1 MAESFISVGKIGKPH
16 GLTGAF
22 RFVFFRELKSKK
34 KIPAHFMFYK
44 NGNYLPWFVRELEWN
59 GFNEG
64 FLSFEE
70 ITTPEKAKQ
79 FSGTEIYV
87 SEKEAETFFKD
98 NAGVYDFL
106 IGYKANEETEGL
118 IGEVTEIM
126 ENPGQ
131 LLCVLKNKDEKEII
145 IPFVEEFIMKID
157 KRKKEIYF
165 CLPDGMLE
173 I

>member
-22 RFVFFRELKSKK
+22 RFVFFREVKNKK
-34 KIPAHFMFYK
+34 KIPAHFMFHK
-44 NGNYLPWFVRELEWN
+44 NGNFLPWFVKELEWN

-79 FSGTEIYV
+79 FSGSEIYV
-87 SEKEAETFFKD
+87 SEKEAEIFFKD
-98 NAGVYDFL
+98 DAGVYDFL
-106 IGYKANEETEGL
+106 IGYKAYEEAVGL

-131 LLCVLKNKDEKEII
+131 LLCVLKTANEQEII
-145 IPFVEEFIMKID
+145 IPFVEEFIMKIE
-157 KRKKEIYF
+157 KRKKEIHF
-165 CLPDGMLE
+165 CLPDGLLD

>member
-106 IGYKANEETEGL
+106 IG
-118 IGEVTEIM
+118 
-126 ENPGQ
+126 
-131 LLCVLKNKDEKEII
+131 
-145 IPFVEEFIMKID
+145 
-157 KRKKEIYF
+157 
-165 CLPDGMLE
+165 
-173 I
+173 

>member
-1 MAESFISVGKIGKPH
+1 
-16 GLTGAF
+16 
-22 RFVFFRELKSKK
+22 
-34 KIPAHFMFYK
+34 MFYK
-44 NGNYLPWFVRELEWN
+44 NGNYLPWFVKELEWN

-79 FSGTEIYV
+79 FSGSEIFV

-98 NAGVYDFL
+98 DAGVYHFL
-106 IGYKANEETEGL
+106 IGYKANEEKAGL

-131 LLCVLKNKDEKEII
+131 ILCMLKSKSKKEII
-145 IPFVEEFIMKID
+145 IPFVAEFIMKID
-157 KRKKEIYF
+157 KRKREIYF
-165 CLPDGMLE
+165 CLPDGMLD